1 MVIGIDGSLTKKF
14 LISPKSRVMKNS
26 DFLIEENAL
35 KNKLEGKFTQLKIL
49 KIKKGF
55 LRLRRRGLLYQN
67 S

>member
-26 DFLIEENAL
+26 DLLIEENAL

-49 KIKKGF
+49 KIKRGF
-55 LRLRRRGLLYQN
+55 
-67 S
+67 

>member
-55 LRLRRRGLLYQN
+55 LRLRRRSLLDQN

>member
-26 DFLIEENAL
+26 DLLIEENAL

-55 LRLRRRGLLYQN
+55 LRLRRRSLLYQN